1 MFKYR
6 VIKILILVLFFV
18 ILLVNCSEATDNGT
32 CEVSLIPNKTTIKE
46 GESLIY
52 EIKVENID
60 AGDGITSVGAVIEY
74 DDSIFDFVT
83 VSDNSIK
90 WSLNN
95 QAGYLFISTND
106 SLPTKQNQTVAK
118 LKFTAKQNAS
128 LGKQEIKLS
137 KIDITYDDNDDTKL
151 FHLEDVS
158 SSVTIVKN
166 DNDGNNNRK
175 Q

>member
-18 ILLVNCSEATDNGT
+18 ILLVNCSKATDNGT
-32 CEVSLIPNKTTIKE
+32 CEVSLVQNKTTMKV
-46 GESLIY
+46 GESVIY
-52 EIKVENID
+52 EIKIGNID
-60 AGDGITSVGAVIEY
+60 AGDGITSVGTVIEY
-74 DDSIFDFVT
+74 DDSIFDLT
-83 VSDNSIK
+83 IENDNSIK
-90 WSLNN
+90 WSLNK
-95 QAGYLFISTND
+95 QAEYLFISTND
-106 SLPTKQNQTVAK
+106 SLPTKQNQTIAK

-128 LGKQEIKLS
+128 LGKQDIKLS
-137 KIDITYDDNDDTKL
+137 KIDITYDDNEDTKL

>member
-74 DDSIFDFVT
+74 DDSIFDFGT
-83 VSDNSIK
+83 VIDNSIK

-106 SLPTKQNQTVAK
+106 SLPTKQSQTVAK
-118 LKFTAKQNAS
+118 VKFTTKQNAS